1 MVFGKPPVM
10 FTKIRRSANDV
21 TFGYRDVS
29 YARGS
34 GCNAVTSIYLISRLH
49 VIKTTQIYMP
59 QETCLLTR

>member
-1 MVFGKPPVM
+1 MVFGNPPVM

-34 GCNAVTSIYLISRLH
+34 GCNAVTSIYLISQHFVGPWLH
-49 VIKTTQIYMP
+49 VIKTTQTYMP
-59 QETCLLTR
+59 